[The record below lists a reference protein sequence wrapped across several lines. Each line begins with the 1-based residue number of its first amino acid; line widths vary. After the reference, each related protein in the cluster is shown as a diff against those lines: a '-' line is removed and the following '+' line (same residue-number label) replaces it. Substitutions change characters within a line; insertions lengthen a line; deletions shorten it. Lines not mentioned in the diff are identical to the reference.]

1 MGKFKEKERKE
12 IENIPTYESHEAKM
26 DTQGGWKEGTPAKKS
41 NKQMKQNWQGH
52 TYSSSV
58 GQYSNNTYDTAAAAA
73 AIST

>member
-1 MGKFKEKERKE
+1 
-12 IENIPTYESHEAKM
+12 M

-58 GQYSNNTYDTAAAAA
+58 GQYSKNTYDTAAAAA